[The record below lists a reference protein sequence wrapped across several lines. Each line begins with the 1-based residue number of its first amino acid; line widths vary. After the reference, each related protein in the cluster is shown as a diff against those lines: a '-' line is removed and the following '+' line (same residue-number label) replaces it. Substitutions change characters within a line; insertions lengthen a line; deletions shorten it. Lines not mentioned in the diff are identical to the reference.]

1 MRNGAILIGYKLIA
15 LLLIMV
21 WNISMIKIDAN
32 RSKPDPV
39 VCCLFLFF
47 FACLF
52 YNEKETRVEA
62 VHEFRRGYI
71 AWRRAYRF
79 HLIGM

>member
-47 FACLF
+47 FCLF
-52 YNEKETRVEA
+52 V
-62 VHEFRRGYI
+62 
-71 AWRRAYRF
+71 
-79 HLIGM
+79 L

>member
-47 FACLF
+47 L
-52 YNEKETRVEA
+52 RVC
-62 VHEFRRGYI
+62 FIMRRRPE
-71 AWRRAYRF
+71 WR
-79 HLIGM
+79 LSMNLEGGI